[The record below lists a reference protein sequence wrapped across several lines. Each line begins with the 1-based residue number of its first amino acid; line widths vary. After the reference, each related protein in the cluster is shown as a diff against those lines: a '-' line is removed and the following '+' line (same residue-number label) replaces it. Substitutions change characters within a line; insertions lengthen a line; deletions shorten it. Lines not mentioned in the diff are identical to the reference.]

1 MEHLALEDFPGIDS
15 LYRLVNIASRRAAQ
29 VSKPETR
36 ALVSTHAKKPI
47 MIALDE
53 IRQGKVSYRVGGE
66 ESEDV
71 LDIL

>member
-1 MEHLALEDFPGIDS
+1 MQHLSLEDFPGIDS
-15 LYRLVNIASRRAAQ
+15 LYRLVNIASRRATQ

-36 ALVSTHAKKPI
+36 TLVSTHAKKPI

-53 IRQGKVSYRVGGE
+53 IRDGKVGYRVGEGE
-66 ESEDV
+66 EDE

>member
-15 LYRLVNIASRRAAQ
+15 LYRLVNIASRRATQ

-36 ALVSTHAKKPI
+36 ALVSTHSKKPI

-53 IRQGKVSYRVGGE
+53 VREGKVGYRVGEGE
-66 ESEDV
+66 EDE

>member
-1 MEHLALEDFPGIDS
+1 MEHLALEDFKGIDS
-15 LYRLVNIASRRAAQ
+15 LYRLVNIAARRATQ
-29 VSKPETR
+29 VAKPETR

-53 IRQGKVSYRVGGE
+53 IREGKVGYRVGEGE
-66 ESEDV
+66 EDE

>member
-1 MEHLALEDFPGIDS
+1 MEHLTLEDFPEMDS
-15 LYRLVNIASRRAAQ
+15 LYRLVNIAARRAAQ

-53 IRQGKVSYRVGGE
+53 IRDGKVGYRVGE
-66 ESEDV
+66 EEEDE

>member
-1 MEHLALEDFPGIDS
+1 MQHLALEDFPGMDS

-36 ALVSTHAKKPI
+36 SLVSTHAKKPI

-53 IRQGKVSYRVGGE
+53 VREGKIGYRLGE
-66 ESEDV
+66 DEEDE